1 MYVKVVFMI
10 DAPLFCVVKDFF
22 TTLLLY
28 LTRHNLSSEYPHF
41 LTSFRR
47 RGNTHRRSRLSKLCA
62 TVVGALSRIA
72 QSITDR
78 RLFGEVLWTVVFFH
92 YPPTTRVPQPA
103 SRHHLLYRE
112 TAALCAI
119 LAKGVTTDAV
129 RIEGTVAV
137 EGFIAA

>member
-1 MYVKVVFMI
+1 M
-10 DAPLFCVVKDFF
+10 
-22 TTLLLY
+22 
-28 LTRHNLSSEYPHF
+28 SE
-41 LTSFRR
+41 
-47 RGNTHRRSRLSKLCA
+47 LCA

-78 RLFGEVLWTVVFFH
+78 RLSGEVFRATIRLH
-92 YPPTTRVPQPA
+92 NPPTTRVPQPA
-103 SRHHLLYRE
+103 ECYHLIYRE
-112 TAALCAI
+112 TAPFRAI